1 MGKKFYFSERTYSE
15 KIQEK
20 NLKAVEY
27 WSKIL
32 GKESI
37 EHIKEAYGMSLED
50 IRSYYGSTKVYADS
64 KILLEA

>member
-20 NLKAVEY
+20 NLKVVEY

-50 IRSYYGSTKVYADS
+50 ILFRKYDVKEYLDTA
-64 KILLEA
+64 ILEN